1 MKNEKEVIEH
11 IKKCYTYDAATGE
24 IRNRKGQVVKGSDR
38 GGYRRK
44 SFRIG
49 KHYHAIDLHC
59 MAWALVYGRFP
70 RQIDH
75 LNGIKTDN
83 RLANLREV
91 TTSEND
97 ENRLLPWKM
106 GQGKIPGVYRSH
118 RGYRFRMGKNK
129 YEYADAHACF
139 HDLSLL
145 GRMYRDDDEI
155 TQKDNSSP
163 WQEAVPPINGGTL
176 VCNFEGLSARERRMV
191 CDQLFRYVS
200 YLESVQQMPLVLRL
214 RYFRCVLAVY
224 DFLRKQKQLGRR
236 EGTFSDEVRCAII
249 KSLNAK
255 INCKS

>member
-11 IKKCYTYDAATGE
+11 IKKRYTYDAATGE
-24 IRNRKGQVVKGSDR
+24 IRNRKGQVMKGSDR

-97 ENRLLPWKM
+97 QNRLMPWKM
-106 GQGKIPGVYRSH
+106 GKGKIPGVYRSR
-118 RGYRFRMGKNK
+118 RGCRFRMGKNK

-145 GRMYRDDDEI
+145 GRMYRD
-155 TQKDNSSP
+155 
-163 WQEAVPPINGGTL
+163 EAPGGDSL
-176 VCNFEGLSARERRMV
+176 SLELEGLSERERRMV

-200 YLESVQQMPLVLRL
+200 YLESVQQMPLVVRQ
-214 RYFRCVLAVY
+214 RFYRCVLSVY
-224 DFLRKQKQLGRR
+224 DFLRKRKQLGRR
-236 EGTFSDEVRCAII
+236 QGTFSDEVRYAII

-255 INCKS
+255 INCKFLDLKVKATKVD

>member
-24 IRNRKGQVVKGSDR
+24 IRNRKGQVVKGWER
-38 GGYRRK
+38 EGYKRLNLYVGNRRNVL
-44 SFRIG
+44 G
-49 KHYHAIDLHC
+49 LHHI
-59 MAWALVYGRFP
+59 AWALVYGRFP

-83 RLANLREV
+83 RLENLREV
-91 TTSEND
+91 TKRENN
-97 ENRLLPWKM
+97 ENRVWPWKK
-106 GQGKIPGVYRSH
+106 GRGKIPGVYRSR
-118 RGYRFRMGKNK
+118 RGYRFEMRKK
-129 YEYADAHACF
+129 QYEYADAHACF

-191 CDQLFRYVS
+191 CYQLFRYVG

-224 DFLRKQKQLGRR
+224 DFLRKRKQLGRR
-236 EGTFSDEVRCAII
+236 QGPFSDEVRYAII
-249 KSLNAK
+249 KSLNSK
-255 INCKS
+255 R

>member
-24 IRNRKGQVVKGSDR
+24 IRNRKWQVVKGSDR
-38 GGYRRK
+38 GGYRRM

-49 KHYHAIDLHC
+49 KHRHAIDLHC

-83 RLANLREV
+83 RLENLREV
-91 TTSEND
+91 NQSEND
-97 ENRLLPWKM
+97 QNRLMPWKM
-106 GQGKIPGVYRSH
+106 GQGKIPGVCRMR
-118 RGYRFRMGKNK
+118 RGHRFRMGKK
-129 YEYADAHACF
+129 FYRHADAHACF

-145 GRMYRDDDEI
+145 GRMYRDDDAEPAPLKI
-155 TQKDNSSP
+155 D
-163 WQEAVPPINGGTL
+163 L
-176 VCNFEGLSARERRMV
+176 EGLSESERRQV
-191 CDQLFRYVS
+191 CDQLFRYVG

-224 DFLRKQKQLGRR
+224 DFLRKRKQLGRR
-236 EGTFSDEVRCAII
+236 QGPFSDEVALTLVKELGIR
-249 KSLNAK
+249 N
-255 INCKS
+255 